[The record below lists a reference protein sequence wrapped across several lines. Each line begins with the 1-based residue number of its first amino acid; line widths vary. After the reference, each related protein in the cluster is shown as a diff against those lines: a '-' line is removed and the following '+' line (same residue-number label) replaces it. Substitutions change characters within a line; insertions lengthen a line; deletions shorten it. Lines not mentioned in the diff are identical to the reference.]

1 MVDHKITTQQS
12 RDIMTY
18 RSMSV
23 YNPYLDHVFPRILLF
38 DSIIYGTRVLYSRL
52 TSEKGVVVDATILD
66 E

>member
-1 MVDHKITTQQS
+1 
-12 RDIMTY
+12 MTY